1 MITAPIIIFFFSI
14 LVTAL
19 PQGSSPQ
26 NPDGIKFRS
35 IQYAGSGCP
44 VGSLNGKFIVDKDIG
59 SREQLDFSN
68 FSVKIGANDT
78 VAKDNKS
85 CNITFSL
92 EVPENTQVTVG
103 GISTS
108 HWEDLESGKYATLS
122 AGFSITGGNETVST
136 SCSCD

>member
-44 VGSLNGKFIVDKDIG
+44 VGSLNDKFIVDRDIG
-59 SREQLDFSN
+59 SREQLDFSS
-68 FSVKIGANDT
+68 FSVKIDANDT
-78 VAKDNKS
+78 VAKHNKS

-92 EVPENTQVTVG
+92 EVPQNSQVTVG

-108 HWEDLESGKYATLS
+108 HWEDLESDKYATLS
-122 AGFSITGGNETVST
+122 AGFSITGGNETVGA